1 MNQKRSLLFKIVTR
15 SPSETE
21 QRGMVCGVSRKLLQI
36 FITASLFLLC
46 VQCAT
51 QKRQTI
57 KNEANEFI
65 ENWEASFILLSLQVQ
80 VGNFRHIIAKVQLG
94 GSELA
99 IVVSIV
105 VCCVL
110 LLLCTVGRLCPL
122 DRSQMMDVCPL
133 QQWILQMW
141 SR

>member
-1 MNQKRSLLFKIVTR
+1 MNLKRSLLFKIATR
-15 SPSETE
+15 SPSGTE
-21 QRGMVCGVSRKLLQI
+21 QRGSGVSRKLLHV

-46 VQCAT
+46 AQRST
-51 QKRQTI
+51 QKWQTI
-57 KNEANEFI
+57 ENEANEFI
-65 ENWEASFILLSLQVQ
+65 ENWEASSVLLSLQVQ
-80 VGNFRHIIAKVQLG
+80 VGNFHHIIAKVQLG